1 MENINLSF
9 SQFVLSTF
17 LRILTYMVP
26 LSQKIRGMVLE
37 GRVNYTH
44 DYPSLS
50 LYLGG
55 DISLFTGVLVLS

>member
-1 MENINLSF
+1 M
-9 SQFVLSTF
+9 F

-26 LSQKIRGMVLE
+26 LSQKIGGMVME

-55 DISLFTGVLVLS
+55 DISVYWGSGTFTRNSFSLSMNT